1 MSLGEHLDYPL
12 PFTAAS
18 ALKPFDPVRLS
29 ASAARSVIPAATNNV
44 EIQGF
49 ISNASAIVGEGVTV
63 YGENSV
69 VEGVAAASLGPGADI
84 GIASTNG
91 ALGPVAAASGV
102 ARFRVGKS
110 FEAAAPGER
119 FSLYVKPRPL
129 SDNS

>member
-1 MSLGEHLDYPL
+1 MIGEHHTNPL

-29 ASAARSVIPAATNNV
+29 ASVARSVVPAATNHV
-44 EIQGF
+44 EVHGF
-49 ISNASAIVGEGVTV
+49 IGNASAVVGEGVTV
-63 YGENSV
+63 HGQESV
-69 VEGVAAASLGPGADI
+69 VEALAAASLGPGADI

-110 FEAAAPGER
+110 LEAAAAGER
-119 FSLYVKPRPL
+119 FSLYVKPDRL
-129 SDNS
+129 ADNT

>member
-1 MSLGEHLDYPL
+1 MIGEHLVTPL

-18 ALKPFDPVRLS
+18 AIVGPAPVKL
-29 ASAARSVIPAATNNV
+29 AATGTRRVIPAAANTD

-49 ISNASAIVGEGVTV
+49 VSNASYAVGEGITV

-69 VEGVAAASLGPGADI
+69 VEAVAAASLGPGADV
-84 GIASTNG
+84 GIASSNG

-102 ARFRVGKS
+102 ARFRVGRS
-110 FEAAAPGER
+110 FEGAAAGEK
-119 FSLYVKPRPL
+119 FSLYVKPARL